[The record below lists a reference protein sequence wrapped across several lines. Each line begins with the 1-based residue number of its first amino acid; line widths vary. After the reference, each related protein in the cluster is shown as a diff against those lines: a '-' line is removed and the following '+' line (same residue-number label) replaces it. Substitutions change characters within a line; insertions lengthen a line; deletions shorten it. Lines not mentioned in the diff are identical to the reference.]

1 MWNKVFSILISIFII
16 ITINSCTEERSGV
29 IDVKFTTELTKDDLS
44 MIKADLASQNIDL
57 TYDHLEFDE
66 DGKLKIISASIDYND
81 GHKGSFE
88 SRVLKPTDSP
98 GFYRDF
104 SKE

>member
-1 MWNKVFSILISIFII
+1 MWNKIFSILVSVFII
-16 ITINSCTEERSGV
+16 INMNSCTEERNGV
-29 IDVKFTTELTKDDLS
+29 IDVKFTTELTKEDLS

-57 TYDHLEFDE
+57 TFDHLEFDE
-66 DGKLKIISASIDYND
+66 DGTLKMISASIDYND

-98 GFYRDF
+98 GFYRDI

>member
-1 MWNKVFSILISIFII
+1 MCNKIFSVLVSIFII
-16 ITINSCTEERSGV
+16 VSMSSCTEERSGV
-29 IDVKFTTELTKDDLS
+29 IDVKFTTELTKDDLR

-57 TYDHLEFDE
+57 TYDTLAFDE
-66 DGKLKIISASIDYND
+66 SVKLKMISASIDYND

-88 SRVLKPTDSP
+88 SRVLKPTDVP

-104 SKE
+104 SEE